1 MRSQMALYRTLTH
14 NKNVFFAYNRFRKQI
29 FSQLTPKDSDAI
41 LYLLP
46 WLLSVNHSLIP
57 GYIEPIKHN
66 FHVFNIETEK
76 DIRKREPIFKNTFNI
91 RGNAPILKL
100 AGTDLLIEGI
110 YTIGSVGTI
119 SQTPSS
125 DCDLWICINKAEY
138 DDTAYE
144 QLQKKVNL
152 IQSWLDANL
161 KIPVHFFLCNL
172 EDIRRCDFGGV
183 DYESCGSTQKKVLKE
198 EFYRTSILIAG
209 KVPLWWVAYD
219 PEQPLN
225 YNEVVQECQSAPSVY
240 YDFIDMGNLD
250 FIDKEESFGA
260 ALWQLNKSLTR
271 PLKSILKILLLKM
284 FLESPGE
291 DLLCHR
297 YRRQI
302 LNQPGRSYSF
312 VDPSVF
318 TLTAVVDHCQAMD
331 PDTFKFIVKCF
342 YLRYE
347 VQLYSRRQA
356 IKEETTLELF
366 KKYALDRKTIYELN
380 QFSTWEYSRQIEF
393 GKTLF
398 MLLVRIYKDI
408 SHIAH
413 HVEGNVAPQDLT
425 LLGRKLSSSLKKKP
439 GKIPILPKPLDR
451 LNLPSLTIRFNDGI
465 WQIFP
470 GNESSAIISEKSDLV
485 YCIAYL
491 VWNGLY
497 FPGLLRMLPNRTPVT
512 MPEIIHL
519 SGIILKVFGVY
530 DISSIEFQ
538 NFLQPERTEKMLIVI
553 NFAQDPDVET
563 ISTLHVLTVN
573 NWGEFYIYRF
583 RRPEKFISYLENI
596 SKNTYHIIKYYH
608 NPKHSR
614 HGDKILEK
622 TKHLVSQYLGV
633 KSSE

>member
-1 MRSQMALYRTLTH
+1 
-14 NKNVFFAYNRFRKQI
+14 
-29 FSQLTPKDSDAI
+29 
-41 LYLLP
+41 
-46 WLLSVNHSLIP
+46 
-57 GYIEPIKHN
+57 
-66 FHVFNIETEK
+66 
-76 DIRKREPIFKNTFNI
+76 
-91 RGNAPILKL
+91 
-100 AGTDLLIEGI
+100 
-110 YTIGSVGTI
+110 
-119 SQTPSS
+119 
-125 DCDLWICINKAEY
+125 
-138 DDTAYE
+138 
-144 QLQKKVNL
+144 
-152 IQSWLDANL
+152 
-161 KIPVHFFLCNL
+161 
-172 EDIRRCDFGGV
+172 
-183 DYESCGSTQKKVLKE
+183 
-198 EFYRTSILIAG
+198 
-209 KVPLWWVAYD
+209 
-219 PEQPLN
+219 
-225 YNEVVQECQSAPSVY
+225 
-240 YDFIDMGNLD
+240 
-250 FIDKEESFGA
+250 
-260 ALWQLNKSLTR
+260 
-271 PLKSILKILLLKM
+271 
-284 FLESPGE
+284 
-291 DLLCHR
+291 
-297 YRRQI
+297 
-302 LNQPGRSYSF
+302 
-312 VDPSVF
+312 
-318 TLTAVVDHCQAMD
+318 
-331 PDTFKFIVKCF
+331 
-342 YLRYE
+342 
-347 VQLYSRRQA
+347 
-356 IKEETTLELF
+356 LELF